1 MRLAINLVH
10 EKKAQ
15 ACVSAGNTG
24 ALMAI
29 SRFVLKTHANIDRPA
44 IMTALPT
51 QKGHCH
57 MLDLGAN
64 VESEAASFSAICP
77 HG

>member
-1 MRLAINLVH
+1 MIKSPLLLRNKRQSSMRLAINLVH

-44 IMTALPT
+44 IMTRIAYPKRPLSY
-51 QKGHCH
+51 
-57 MLDLGAN
+57 AW
-64 VESEAASFSAICP
+64 I
-77 HG
+77 